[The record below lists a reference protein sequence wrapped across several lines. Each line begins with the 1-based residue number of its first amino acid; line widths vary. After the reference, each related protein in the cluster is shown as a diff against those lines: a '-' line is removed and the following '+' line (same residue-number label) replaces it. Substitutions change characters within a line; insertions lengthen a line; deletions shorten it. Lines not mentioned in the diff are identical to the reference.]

1 MRPARCLAFALAALT
16 AVAAHAQ
23 QRAIPIPDGAK
34 RAQMR
39 HVHDMLVEI
48 DGKRELLAA
57 GAQIRDAAN
66 RLVVPT
72 SVPQA
77 TPVRYMRDG
86 QGRVHQVWIL
96 SPKEA
101 AAR

>member
-1 MRPARCLAFALAALT
+1 MT
-16 AVAAHAQ
+16 AHGQ

-34 RAQMR
+34 RAEMR

-48 DGKRELLAA
+48 DGKRELLAP

-72 SVPQA
+72 AVPRA
-77 TPVRYMRDG
+77 TPVRYVRDG
-86 QGRVHQVWIL
+86 QGRVRQVWIL
-96 SPKEA
+96 SPNEA